1 MRYVAIC
8 ILSLASMW
16 SAASSPTAVA
26 ALLPHVEP
34 AARDAALLRAEL
46 SESSTALDPVLM
58 ILVAGVL
65 AALQLRRRQRSLRTP
80 APLRF

>member
-26 ALLPHVEP
+26 ALLPHIETS
-34 AARDAALLRAEL
+34 ARDAALLRAEL
-46 SESSTALDPVLM
+46 AESPATDPLLM
-58 ILVAGVL
+58 LLVAGAL

>member
-8 ILSLASMW
+8 ILSLASML
-16 SAASSPTAVA
+16 SAASPPTAVA
-26 ALLPHVEP
+26 ALLPHIEP
-34 AARDAALLRAEL
+34 TAHDAARLSAEL
-46 SESSTALDPVLM
+46 SQSSIDPFLM
-58 ILVAGVL
+58 MLVAGVL

>member
-26 ALLPHVEP
+26 ALLPHIEP
-34 AARDAALLRAEL
+34 VAQDAALLSAEL
-46 SESSTALDPVLM
+46 AESPAIDPLLM
-58 ILVAGVL
+58 LLVAGAL
-65 AALQLRRRQRSLRTP
+65 AVLQLRRRQRSLRTP
-80 APLRF
+80 SPLRF

>member
-16 SAASSPTAVA
+16 SAASAPTAVA
-26 ALLPHVEP
+26 ALVPHIEP
-34 AARDAALLRAEL
+34 AARDAALLSTQLAE
-46 SESSTALDPVLM
+46 SPAIDPLLM
-58 ILVAGVL
+58 LLVAGAL
-65 AALQLRRRQRSLRTP
+65 AVLQLRRRQRSLRTP

>member
-8 ILSLASMW
+8 ILSLASVW

-26 ALLPHVEP
+26 ALLPHIEP
-34 AARDAALLRAEL
+34 AARDAAIVSAEL
-46 SESSTALDPVLM
+46 SDAAVTDSLLM
-58 ILVAGVL
+58 LLVGGAL

>member
-8 ILSLASMW
+8 ILSLASML
-16 SAASSPTAVA
+16 SAASAPTAVA
-26 ALLPHVEP
+26 ALLPHIEP
-34 AARDAALLRAEL
+34 SARDAALISAEL
-46 SESSTALDPVLM
+46 AESTAFDPVLM

-65 AALQLRRRQRSLRTP
+65 AAIQLRRRQRSLRTP

>member
-1 MRYVAIC
+1 MRYVAIF

-26 ALLPHVEP
+26 ALLPHIEP
-34 AARDAALLRAEL
+34 AARDAALLNAQL
-46 SESSTALDPVLM
+46 SESTAFDPVLM